1 MLEKYTLKKKIK
13 QLKRQITSGD
23 LQAMYDLAM
32 IYLDGTILKKD
43 EKQAYYLLQQSA
55 TAGHIQSKTYLISK
69 KVSDSMV
76 IGAKAFSDIQSIF
89 KK

>member
-1 MLEKYTLKKKIK
+1 MFEKLKLKKKTK
-13 QLKRQITSGD
+13 QLKKSIAMGD

-32 IYLDGTILKKD
+32 IYLDGTIIKKD
-43 EKQAYYLLQQSA
+43 EKQAYALLQQA
-55 TAGHIQSKTYLISK
+55 ADAGHIQSKTYLISK
-69 KVSDSMV
+69 KVGDSVV

>member
-1 MLEKYTLKKKIK
+1 MFEKRKLKKQIKI
-13 QLKRQITSGD
+13 LKKEVAAGN

-43 EKQAYYLLQQSA
+43 EEAAYSLLRQAA
-55 TAGHIQSKTYLISK
+55 DEGHIPAKTYLVSK
-69 KVSDSMV
+69 KLSDGAA
-76 IGAKAFSDIQSIF
+76 IGAQAISDLQAIF

>member
-1 MLEKYTLKKKIK
+1 MFEKHKLKKKIK
-13 QLKRQITSGD
+13 QLNKQIEMGD

-32 IYLDGTILKKD
+32 IYLDGTIIKKN
-43 EKQAYYLLQQSA
+43 EKQAYSLLQQA
-55 TAGHIQSKTYLISK
+55 ADAGHIQSKTYLVSK
-69 KVSDSMV
+69 KVSDSVV